1 MAGVLLDAAHLQ
13 SAGRNRGTAMAA
25 IAKVLSRVKVR
36 DADVEELKVVAIFSG
51 LGLLLS
57 LMFLIYGID
66 LSPGFF

>member
-1 MAGVLLDAAHLQ
+1 MQ
-13 SAGRNRGTAMAA
+13 SAGRNRGIVMAA
-25 IAKVLSRVKVR
+25 IAKVLSRIKVR
-36 DADVEELKVVAIFSG
+36 DADIEELKVVAIFSG